1 MAKLGP
7 LKRHGDSSLHRHL
20 RRRAER
26 RHETLLVHPPQ
37 TQGCPVIPLPF
48 LHPTAWDT
56 QWWAVGVTRERLG
69 VYVTKIQYTTRI
81 CNKVQ
86 ALARCRAG
94 SPFYIHE
101 VIQGRGCFEQSHTRP
116 LSRCIV
122 RFVRLCAVK
131 SAGTPLGPRPRSPTS
146 P

>member
-7 LKRHGDSSLHRHL
+7 LKRHGDSTATSDDVQNAATRLSLCTP
-20 RRRAER
+20 RRPRDR
-26 RHETLLVHPPQ
+26 SCDPFV
-37 TQGCPVIPLPF
+37 PF

-81 CNKVQ
+81 CNKP
-86 ALARCRAG
+86 LRAG

-101 VIQGRGCFEQSHTRP
+101 VIQGVLSSLIHVLFHAVLSVLYGCVQ
-116 LSRCIV
+116 
-122 RFVRLCAVK
+122 
-131 SAGTPLGPRPRSPTS
+131 
-146 P
+146 

>member
-1 MAKLGP
+1 MLPIPSAWEVIADTIT
-7 LKRHGDSSLHRHL
+7 RHPAPPSGHGQIGTPQASRRLHRHL

-81 CNKVQ
+81 CNKP
-86 ALARCRAG
+86 LRAG

-101 VIQGRGCFEQSHTRP
+101 VIQGVLSSLIHVLFHAVLSVLYGCVQ
-116 LSRCIV
+116 
-122 RFVRLCAVK
+122 
-131 SAGTPLGPRPRSPTS
+131 
-146 P
+146 